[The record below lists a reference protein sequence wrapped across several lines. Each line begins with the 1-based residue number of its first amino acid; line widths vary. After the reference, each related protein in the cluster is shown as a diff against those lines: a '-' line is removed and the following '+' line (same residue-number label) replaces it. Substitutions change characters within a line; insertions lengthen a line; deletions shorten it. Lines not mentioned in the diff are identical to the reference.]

1 MRRQSVILAA
11 FFALFL
17 ATFAPIRAQESASTD
32 ENAGIMLT
40 ATDGVA
46 FTSLEALARD
56 YCGYAS
62 SPPSGF
68 SLNYYQLGLVDLP
81 DPGVYDCW
89 LFAYGFLS
97 SVESNGTITAAGGK
111 LGQLVVIRLGN
122 GNWATTSGIETVN
135 VASGYWP
142 VYFRIVDGDL
152 QGVTFYDNSNVA
164 DLDCG
169 VASSFMSNFRDFVVA
184 SQNLPITDS
193 VITSLY
199 DYARLNNF
207 ETYDADGG
215 GVIDL
220 VEWVRG
226 GNLSYWQDDVK
237 SSDPGCKCGA
247 CCSCECVCGQW
258 SGAECG
264 KTSND
269 CACHP
274 KEPDCTCADYCCAC
288 ECKCEK
294 CADGTHSAHQNGS
307 DTCDGTIGDIIGF
320 VGCDCHKTT
329 EEKEC
334 ECAKYCCKHTC
345 KCEKCGDG
353 EHSAHENGS
362 ATCDNTD
369 GEDGCDCHKT
379 DDPEEETC
387 TCANYCCYHTCAC
400 PVHKDKSASEHSQH
414 GNNSP
419 TCDGTTGSGGCDCH
433 ETTDDEECACANYC
447 CACKCECK
455 KCKAAGSCSG
465 NHKNGDSKCDG
476 VASGSTYCCD
486 CHASGN
492 PENPEETPCTCANY
506 CCHHTCECKRCASLP
521 AASHSQHKNG
531 SPTCNGTTGSGGCS
545 CHQDDFPEGEAPTVG
560 RNNTFIENSEFDK
573 QYQRLL
579 SALEQKFKISFFQNA
594 FGNFQG
600 DAKLPVYETPRIFDR
615 TGVTIDLNK
624 AAESKPLMMLRG
636 IMVASLYFFTFARIF
651 HSLRKLAG

>member
-1 MRRQSVILAA
+1 MRRQSVILTA
-11 FFALFL
+11 FFAFFL
-17 ATFAPIRAQESASTD
+17 ATFAPIRAQESASTN

-40 ATDGVA
+40 STDGVA

-122 GNWATTSGIETVN
+122 GNWATTSGIGTVN

-142 VYFRIVDGDL
+142 VYFRIVDGIL
-152 QGVTFYDNSNVA
+152 QGVTFYGNSNVA

-169 VASSFMSNFRDFVVA
+169 VAAAFMSNFRDFVVA

-264 KTSND
+264 KT
-269 CACHP
+269 
-274 KEPDCTCADYCCAC
+274 PDA
-288 ECKCEK
+288 
-294 CADGTHSAHQNGS
+294 
-307 DTCDGTIGDIIGF
+307 
-320 VGCDCHKTT
+320 CDCHKLDETCT
-329 EEKEC
+329 CGDYCCLHKC
-334 ECAKYCCKHTC
+334 ECGAHLPGEAHGNHQN
-345 KCEKCGDG
+345 EKPG
-353 EHSAHENGS
+353 
-362 ATCDNTD
+362 CDESD

-379 DDPEEETC
+379 DDPEEESCTCANYCCKHTCACKKCGDGEHSAHKNDNGSCDGTFENCSDCHEEENPDDEEC

-419 TCDGTTGSGGCDCH
+419 TCDGTTENTGCACH
-433 ETTDDEECACANYC
+433 ETTGDEE
-447 CACKCECK
+447 E
-455 KCKAAGSCSG
+455 
-465 NHKNGDSKCDG
+465 
-476 VASGSTYCCD
+476 
-486 CHASGN
+486 
-492 PENPEETPCTCANY
+492 CTCANY
-506 CCHHTCECKRCASLP
+506 CCYHTCVCKRCASLP
-521 AASHSQHKNG
+521 AEKHSAHKNG
-531 SPTCNGTTGSGGCS
+531 SPTCTGTTGSGGCS
-545 CHQDDFPEGEAPTVG
+545 CHTTTGEEEEAFDPPQLPDFEELTPEERKKFLSGSSESDPNSFSGALNRL
-560 RNNTFIENSEFDK
+560 RN
-573 QYQRLL
+573 
-579 SALEQKFKISFFQNA
+579 ALNDKFKIDVLASWFDPDFSGDLPRFDVPLPNEMGTIIIDFATLKTYSDMLMLRSVLA
-594 FGNFQG
+594 FGVFW
-600 DAKLPVYETPRIFDR
+600 
-615 TGVTIDLNK
+615 
-624 AAESKPLMMLRG
+624 
-636 IMVASLYFFTFARIF
+636 YFISAVIRDVKKF
-651 HSLRKLAG
+651 L

>member
-1 MRRQSVILAA
+1 MRRQSIILAA

-17 ATFAPIRAQESASTD
+17 ATFAPISAQESASTD

-46 FTSLEALARD
+46 FTSLEAYARD
-56 YCGYAS
+56 LWNKTTLLEGQEVT
-62 SPPSGF
+62 
-68 SLNYYQLGLVDLP
+68 YYELGLVNLP
-81 DPGVYDCW
+81 DPGSYDCW
-89 LFAYGFLS
+89 LWAGGLIQQTTL
-97 SVESNGTITAAGGK
+97 SNGTSSKGGA
-111 LGQLVVIRLGN
+111 LFQGVVVRLAN
-122 GNWATTSGIETVN
+122 GNWASIDGLASGN
-135 VASGYWP
+135 VAHGYWP
-142 VYFRIVDGDL
+142 VYFRIEDGAFKSASFYGTYVNSGNITVQDAANFMTNLRSFLVDVKNLAITGA
-152 QGVTFYDNSNVA
+152 VVNS
-164 DLDCG
+164 LD
-169 VASSFMSNFRDFVVA
+169 V
-184 SQNLPITDS
+184 
-193 VITSLY
+193 
-199 DYARLNNF
+199 ARLNNF
-207 ETYDADGG
+207 ETHDADGG

-264 KTSND
+264 KT
-269 CACHP
+269 
-274 KEPDCTCADYCCAC
+274 PDA
-288 ECKCEK
+288 
-294 CADGTHSAHQNGS
+294 
-307 DTCDGTIGDIIGF
+307 
-320 VGCDCHKTT
+320 CDCHKLDETCT
-329 EEKEC
+329 CGDYCCLHKC
-334 ECAKYCCKHTC
+334 ECGAHLPGEAHGNHQN
-345 KCEKCGDG
+345 EKPG
-353 EHSAHENGS
+353 
-362 ATCDNTD
+362 CDESD

-387 TCANYCCYHTCAC
+387 TCANYCCKHTCACEKCGDGEHSAHKNDNGSCDGTFENCSDCHKEENPDEECTCANYCCYHTCVC

-433 ETTDDEECACANYC
+433 EITDDEECTCANYC

-455 KCKAAGSCSG
+455 KCKAAGFCSG

-506 CCHHTCECKRCASLP
+506 CCYHTCECKRCASLP

-531 SPTCNGTTGSGGCS
+531 SPTCNGTTGSGGCD
-545 CHQDDFPEGEAPTVG
+545 CHKDDFPEGEAPTVG

-600 DAKLPVYETPRIFDR
+600 DAELPVYETPRIFDR
-615 TGVTIDLNK
+615 TGVKIDLNK
-624 AAESKPLMMLRG
+624 AAESKPLTMLRG
-636 IMVASLYFFTFARIF
+636 IMVAALYFFTFARIF

>member
-1 MRRQSVILAA
+1 MRRQPIILAA
-11 FFALFL
+11 FFAFFL
-17 ATFAPIRAQESASTD
+17 ATFAPIRAQESASTN

-40 ATDGVA
+40 STDGVA

-122 GNWATTSGIETVN
+122 GNWATTSGIGTVN

-152 QGVTFYDNSNVA
+152 QGVTFYGNSNVA

-199 DYARLNNF
+199 DYARLNNY

-264 KTSND
+264 KT
-269 CACHP
+269 
-274 KEPDCTCADYCCAC
+274 PDA
-288 ECKCEK
+288 
-294 CADGTHSAHQNGS
+294 
-307 DTCDGTIGDIIGF
+307 
-320 VGCDCHKTT
+320 CDCHKLDETCT
-329 EEKEC
+329 C
-334 ECAKYCCKHTC
+334 GDYCCLHKC
-345 KCEKCGDG
+345 KCGAHLPGEAHGNHQNEKPG
-353 EHSAHENGS
+353 
-362 ATCDNTD
+362 CDESD

-379 DDPEEETC
+379 DDPEEETCTCANYCCKHTCACKKCGDGTHSAHKNDNGSCDGTFENCSDCHEEENPDDEEC

-433 ETTDDEECACANYC
+433 ETTDDEECTCANYC

-455 KCKAAGSCSG
+455 KCKAAGFCSG

-506 CCHHTCECKRCASLP
+506 CCYHTCECKRCASFP

-545 CHQDDFPEGEAPTVG
+545 CHQDDFPEGDVPTAA
-560 RNNTFIENSEFDK
+560 RNEKFIENSEFDEH
-573 QYQRLL
+573 YRRL
-579 SALEQKFKISFFQNA
+579 SDALEQKFGFSIFQKNY
-594 FGNFQG
+594 GSFQG
-600 DAKLPVYETPRIFDR
+600 DAKLPTFQTPRIFDR

-624 AAESKPLMMLRG
+624 AAENKTLAMLRG
-636 IMVASLYFFTFARIF
+636 ILVAMLWFLTFARIF
-651 HSLRKLAG
+651 NSLREVFG

>member
-1 MRRQSVILAA
+1 MRRQPIILAA

-17 ATFAPIRAQESASTD
+17 ATFAPIRAQESTSTD

-122 GNWATTSGIETVN
+122 GNWATTSGIGTVN

-152 QGVTFYDNSNVA
+152 QGVTFYGNSNVA

-247 CCSCECVCGQW
+247 CCSCECICGKW
-258 SGAECG
+258 GGAECG
-264 KTSND
+264 KTPDD
-269 CACHP
+269 CDCH
-274 KEPDCTCADYCCAC
+274 KLDETCTCGDYCCLHKC
-288 ECKCEK
+288 ECGAHLPGE
-294 CADGTHSAHQNGS
+294 THGSHQNG
-307 DTCDGTIGDIIGF
+307 TPGCDETDGED
-320 VGCDCHKTT
+320 GCDCHETDDP
-329 EEKEC
+329 EETC
-334 ECAKYCCKHTC
+334 TCANYCCKHTC
-345 KCEKCGDG
+345 ACKKCGDG
-353 EHSAHENGS
+353 EHSAHKNDDGSCDGTFENCS
-362 ATCDNTD
+362 
-369 GEDGCDCHKT
+369 DCH
-379 DDPEEETC
+379 EEENPDDEEC
-387 TCANYCCYHTCAC
+387 TCANYCCYHTCPC

-455 KCKAAGSCSG
+455 KCKAAGFCSG

-506 CCHHTCECKRCASLP
+506 CCYHTCECKRCASLP

-531 SPTCNGTTGSGGCS
+531 SPTCNGTTGSGGCD
-545 CHQDDFPEGEAPTVG
+545 CHQDDFPEGDVPTAA
-560 RNNTFIENSEFDK
+560 RNETFIENSEFDEH
-573 QYQRLL
+573 YQRLL
-579 SALEQKFKISFFQNA
+579 NALEQKFKISFFQNA

-600 DAKLPVYETPRIFDR
+600 DAQLPVYETPRIFDR

-624 AAESKPLMMLRG
+624 AAESKPLTMLRG
-636 IMVASLYFFTFARIF
+636 IMVAALYFFTFARIF

>member
-11 FFALFL
+11 FFAFFF

-32 ENAGIMLT
+32 ANAGIMLT

-122 GNWATTSGIETVN
+122 GNWATTSGIGTVN

-152 QGVTFYDNSNVA
+152 QGVTFYGNSNVA
-164 DLDCG
+164 DLDRG

-199 DYARLNNF
+199 DYARLNNY

-220 VEWVRG
+220 VEWVQG
-226 GNLSYWQDDVK
+226 TALDNCFDDNV
-237 SSDPGCKCGA
+237 SMNDVDCVCGA
-247 CCSCECVCGQW
+247 CCSCECICGKW
-258 SGAECG
+258 GGAECG
-264 KTSND
+264 KTSSD
-269 CACHP
+269 CECHP
-274 KEPDCTCADYCCAC
+274 KEPDCTCGDYCCAC
-288 ECKCEK
+288 ECQCEK
-294 CADGTHSAHQNGS
+294 CADGTHNAHENGS
-307 DTCDGTIGDIIGF
+307 DTCDGTEGDTIGF
-320 VGCDCHKTT
+320 AGCDCHKTT
-329 EEKEC
+329 EEPEC
-334 ECAKYCCKHTC
+334 ECANFCCKHTC

-353 EHSAHENGS
+353 EHSAHKNDNGS
-362 ATCDNTD
+362 
-369 GEDGCDCHKT
+369 
-379 DDPEEETC
+379 
-387 TCANYCCYHTCAC
+387 
-400 PVHKDKSASEHSQH
+400 
-414 GNNSP
+414 
-419 TCDGTTGSGGCDCH
+419 CDGTFENCSDCH
-433 ETTDDEECACANYC
+433 EEENPDEECTCANYC
-447 CACKCECK
+447 CACKCECE

-476 VASGSTYCCD
+476 VSSGSNYVCS
-486 CHASGN
+486 CHGSTN
-492 PENPEETPCTCANY
+492 PENPEEETCTCANY
-506 CCHHTCECKRCASLP
+506 CCYHTCECKRCASLP
-521 AASHSQHKNG
+521 AASHSQHQNG
-531 SPTCNGTTGSGGCS
+531 SPTCNGTTSSGGCV
-545 CHQDDFPEGEAPTVG
+545 CHETSDDGKFEAPDDPEFEVPEDEK
-560 RNNTFIENSEFDK
+560 NKEFISGQE
-573 QYQRLL
+573 
-579 SALEQKFKISFFQNA
+579 KFKPSIERLEKA
-594 FGNFQG
+594 FEDKYQIKNVTKYFSG
-600 DAKLPVYETPRIFDR
+600 DLTGALPSWEFELPGDWGVARVDFNDLEKYDEQLATVRAVLVALVYLLTA
-615 TGVTIDLNK
+615 VYVLQ
-624 AAESKPLMMLRG
+624 
-636 IMVASLYFFTFARIF
+636 
-651 HSLRKLAG
+651 SLRKLV

>member
-1 MRRQSVILAA
+1 MRRQSVILTA
-11 FFALFL
+11 FFSLFL
-17 ATFAPIRAQESASTD
+17 ATFSPLRAQESASTD
-32 ENAGIMLT
+32 ENAGIML
-40 ATDGVA
+40 AASSGVA
-46 FTSLEALARD
+46 FMSLEALARD
-56 YCGYAS
+56 YCGYPP

-111 LGQLVVIRLGN
+111 LGQLVVIRLAN
-122 GNWATTSGIETVN
+122 GNWATTSGIGTVD

-152 QGVTFYDNSNVA
+152 QGVTFYGNSNVA

-169 VASSFMSNFRDFVVA
+169 VAFSFMSNFRDFVVA

-193 VITSLY
+193 VVTSLY
-199 DYARLNNF
+199 DHARLNNY

-264 KTSND
+264 KTSD
-269 CACHP
+269 A
-274 KEPDCTCADYCCAC
+274 
-288 ECKCEK
+288 
-294 CADGTHSAHQNGS
+294 
-307 DTCDGTIGDIIGF
+307 
-320 VGCDCHKTT
+320 CDCHKPPCTCVNYCCSHTCECEVCKDKTEAEHGKHENGYATCNGGIGSLGCACHYTT

-345 KCEKCGDG
+345 KCEKCADG
-353 EHSAHENGS
+353 THSAHKNDNGECDGTFENCS
-362 ATCDNTD
+362 
-369 GEDGCDCHKT
+369 DCHEEEN
-379 DDPEEETC
+379 PEEDC
-387 TCANYCCYHTCAC
+387 TCANYCCAC
-400 PVHKDKSASEHSQH
+400 KCECKKCKAAGACSGTHKNGDQK
-414 GNNSP
+414 
-419 TCDGTTGSGGCDCH
+419 CDGVASGSTYCCDCH
-433 ETTDDEECACANYC
+433 DSGDEEECTCGNYC

-465 NHKNGDSKCDG
+465 NHKNGGMKCDG
-476 VASGSTYCCD
+476 VASGAPGGSTYCC
-486 CHASGN
+486 
-492 PENPEETPCTCANY
+492 
-506 CCHHTCECKRCASLP
+506 
-521 AASHSQHKNG
+521 
-531 SPTCNGTTGSGGCS
+531 S
-545 CHQDDFPEGEAPTVG
+545 CHEEDVPEDDFPESDVPTAS
-560 RNNTFIENSEFDK
+560 RNDTFIENKEFNEH
-573 QYQRLL
+573 YRRL
-579 SALEQKFKISFFQNA
+579 SDALEQKFGFSIFQRT
-594 FGNFQG
+594 FGSFQG
-600 DAKLPVYETPRIFDR
+600 DAKLPTFQTPRIFDR

-624 AAESKPLMMLRG
+624 AAENKTLATLRG
-636 IMVASLYFFTFARIF
+636 ILVAALWFFTFARIF
-651 HSLRKLAG
+651 NSIRKVFG

>member
-1 MRRQSVILAA
+1 MRRQPIILAA
-11 FFALFL
+11 FFALIL

-56 YCGYAS
+56 YCGYPS

-122 GNWATTSGIETVN
+122 GNWATTSGIGTVN

-142 VYFRIVDGDL
+142 VYFRIVGGKL
-152 QGVTFYDNSNVA
+152 EGVTFYGNSNVA

-169 VASSFMSNFRDFVVA
+169 VASSFMSNFRNFIIA

-199 DYARLNNF
+199 DYARLDKF

-226 GNLSYWQDDVK
+226 GNLSDWQDDVK
-237 SSDPGCKCGA
+237 SSDPSCKCGA

-264 KTSND
+264 KT
-269 CACHP
+269 
-274 KEPDCTCADYCCAC
+274 PDA
-288 ECKCEK
+288 
-294 CADGTHSAHQNGS
+294 
-307 DTCDGTIGDIIGF
+307 
-320 VGCDCHKTT
+320 CDCHKLDETCT
-329 EEKEC
+329 C
-334 ECAKYCCKHTC
+334 GDYCCLHQC
-345 KCEKCGDG
+345 KCVAHLPGETHGNHQNEKPG
-353 EHSAHENGS
+353 
-362 ATCDNTD
+362 CDESD
-369 GEDGCDCHKT
+369 GEDGCDCHES
-379 DDPEEETC
+379 DEPENPDEEEC
-387 TCANYCCYHTCAC
+387 TCANYCCKHTCAC
-400 PVHKDKSASEHSQH
+400 EKCGDGAHSAHKNDNGS
-414 GNNSP
+414 
-419 TCDGTTGSGGCDCH
+419 CDGTFENCSDCH
-433 ETTDDEECACANYC
+433 EEENPDDEECTCANYC

-455 KCKAAGSCSG
+455 KCKAAGFCSG
-465 NHKNGDSKCDG
+465 NHQNGDSKCDG

-486 CHASGN
+486 CHASDN

-506 CCHHTCECKRCASLP
+506 CCYHTCECKRCVSLP

-531 SPTCNGTTGSGGCS
+531 SPTCNGTTGSG
-545 CHQDDFPEGEAPTVG
+545 
-560 RNNTFIENSEFDK
+560 
-573 QYQRLL
+573 
-579 SALEQKFKISFFQNA
+579 
-594 FGNFQG
+594 
-600 DAKLPVYETPRIFDR
+600 
-615 TGVTIDLNK
+615 
-624 AAESKPLMMLRG
+624 
-636 IMVASLYFFTFARIF
+636 
-651 HSLRKLAG
+651 

>member
-1 MRRQSVILAA
+1 MRRQPIILAA
-11 FFALFL
+11 FFAFFL
-17 ATFAPIRAQESASTD
+17 ATFAPIRAQESASTN

-40 ATDGVA
+40 STDGVA

-122 GNWATTSGIETVN
+122 GNWATTSGIGTVN

-152 QGVTFYDNSNVA
+152 QGVTFYGNSNVA

-199 DYARLNNF
+199 DYARLNNY

-264 KTSND
+264 KT
-269 CACHP
+269 
-274 KEPDCTCADYCCAC
+274 PDA
-288 ECKCEK
+288 
-294 CADGTHSAHQNGS
+294 
-307 DTCDGTIGDIIGF
+307 
-320 VGCDCHKTT
+320 CDCHKLDETCT
-329 EEKEC
+329 C
-334 ECAKYCCKHTC
+334 GDYCCLHKC
-345 KCEKCGDG
+345 KCGAHLPGEAHGNHQNEKPG
-353 EHSAHENGS
+353 
-362 ATCDNTD
+362 CDESD

-387 TCANYCCYHTCAC
+387 TCANYCCKHTCAC
-400 PVHKDKSASEHSQH
+400 KKCGDGTHSAHKNDNGS
-414 GNNSP
+414 
-419 TCDGTTGSGGCDCH
+419 CDGTFENCSDCH
-433 ETTDDEECACANYC
+433 EEENPDDEECTCANYC

-455 KCKAAGSCSG
+455 KCKAAGFCSG

-506 CCHHTCECKRCASLP
+506 CCYHTCECKRCASFP

-545 CHQDDFPEGEAPTVG
+545 CHQDDFPEGDVPTAA
-560 RNNTFIENSEFDK
+560 RNEKFIENSEFDEH
-573 QYQRLL
+573 YRRL
-579 SALEQKFKISFFQNA
+579 SDALEQKFGFSIFQKNY
-594 FGNFQG
+594 GSFQG
-600 DAKLPVYETPRIFDR
+600 DAKLPTFQTPRIFDR

-624 AAESKPLMMLRG
+624 AAENKTLAMLRG
-636 IMVASLYFFTFARIF
+636 ILVAMLWFLTFARIF
-651 HSLRKLAG
+651 NSLREVFG